1 MSNAKK
7 AFRAGLDAYN
17 DPRYVY
23 KPPKFEGPME
33 VQLTLEEAEYY
44 KHLSKPGEPVIL
56 NDDWVKL
63 LNIKKKETNE

>member
-1 MSNAKK
+1 MSKAKD

-17 DPRYVY
+17 DKRYVY
-23 KPPKFEGPME
+23 KPPKYDGPLE

-44 KHLSKPGEPVIL
+44 KHLSTPGEPVIL
-56 NDDWVKL
+56 NDDWDKL